1 MSGFTEDAIALPG
14 HVLQPKNLAP
24 DFVAG
29 KGTYLSDNGELR
41 SSIVGKVKID
51 DNVVSVVAHASS
63 SSSAQDRS
71 IDVSDRVHGRVVK
84 VMTNQVIVEVLA
96 VNNIELRTASK
107 GVIRREDVRTT
118 ETDQILMQDCFRPGD
133 IVIAAVTSLGDQRQ
147 MYLST
152 ADSSL
157 GVRFANSKS
166 SNTALIAISSSK
178 MKDPV
183 TGVEETRKVAL
194 EPLEQGKLE

>member
-133 IVIAAVTSLGDQRQ
+133 IVIAAVTV
-147 MYLST
+147 
-152 ADSSL
+152 A
-157 GVRFANSKS
+157 
-166 SNTALIAISSSK
+166 AIS
-178 MKDPV
+178 DI
-183 TGVEETRKVAL
+183 TVAL
-194 EPLEQGKLE
+194 VTLATLATATGSCTGYCYCYWLGKPEAVSVTYSTVYPLLCSLFALHVTVMLC